1 MRVRF
6 ISFACDGITGGSFA
20 IAGGDPRD
28 TAVTQPSS
36 GLTRNAP
43 IRIIAAPATS
53 PRKVV
58 LPRNRVCAELA
69 GQESLYFTVMVPFM
83 PPAAW
88 PGTLH
93 K

>member
-1 MRVRF
+1 MPVRI

-28 TAVTQPSS
+28 TAVTRNSS
-36 GLTRNAP
+36 GLTHDAP
-43 IRIIAAPATS
+43 IRVIAAPATS

-69 GQESLYFTVMVPFM
+69 GQESPYFTVMVPFM

-93 K
+93 M